1 MKRWIF
7 CCLSLLL
14 VATALAQTPADSVS
28 RSETI
33 DSVVVTARKPLMIY
47 KQTGN
52 IAVNIEQLKYAP
64 LFAGEKDIFKFLQL
78 LPGVSAGKDG
88 MSGLL
93 VRGGSNDQT
102 LILYDDVPIYNQA
115 HAYGILSIFSGE
127 TVQSAEVSKGYISPA
142 YGSRLSALTQIRT
155 REGDRQDHRQS
166 LTVGTLS
173 LAGTVDGPIVRN
185 KGSYL
190 VSARYFFPEAV
201 LALVGNAVRFGFYD
215 LTGKL
220 SYDIHPGHTLSLG
233 VYSGDDHMTN
243 KEDYARNEYG
253 WGNTTAS
260 LRLES
265 RWSDNLRSSIVAY
278 YTYLQN
284 RQESEY
290 EDDDFKNWGKTT
302 YKTHEFGARLTFDQR
317 LTRAWSLDYGANI
330 SHQRFMP
337 MHSKGYVNG
346 QHKERGYS
354 SEQLVSGAL
363 FLNNRFQ
370 WSGWRADVGIRAAM
384 YDNSEQTRFAVEPR
398 AQLAY
403 DFGNDNAM
411 WLSGTINSQ
420 ALVQYNRYY
429 YSMPIDF
436 WTPFRDGKLQHAW
449 QVALGGRARLRENL
463 TLSLE
468 GYYKHMRNLPL
479 IYDSDDFL
487 LGRGGFVY
495 GTGRA
500 WGLEIMLQR
509 QTERLSL
516 TVSYTYTN
524 SRRSSEGVTYPF
536 EYDVPHDFNTFLSYD
551 VLKRPGRRH
560 TFTFNMSWRSGLPYR
575 LTNES
580 YPDTNGNP
588 IVGITAYPSM
598 RMRNYFRSDI
608 SYNMERRKRNGVR
621 NWQFSII
628 NWTWHKNPVCI
639 YPYQGTYKATV
650 LVPIMPSVSYTRTF
664 GK

>member
-14 VATALAQTPADSVS
+14 VGTALAQTPADSVS
-28 RSETI
+28 RSEAI

-155 REGDRQDHRQS
+155 RDGDRQDHRQS

-173 LAGTVDGPIVRN
+173 QAGTVDGPIVRN

-370 WSGWRADVGIRAAM
+370 WGGWRADVGIRGAM

-403 DFGNDNAM
+403 DFGNDNAI

-468 GYYKHMRNLPL
+468 GYYKRMRNLPL

-524 SRRSSEGVTYPF
+524 SRRSSEGVSYPF

>member
-14 VATALAQTPADSVS
+14 VGTALAQTPADSVS
-28 RSETI
+28 RSEAI

-155 REGDRQDHRQS
+155 RDGDRQDHRQS

-220 SYDIHPGHTLSLG
+220 SYDIHPDHTLSLG
-233 VYSGDDHMTN
+233 VYSGDDHMAN

-317 LTRAWSLDYGANI
+317 LTRAWSLNYGANI

-370 WSGWRADVGIRAAM
+370 WGGWRADVGIRGAM

-403 DFGNDNAM
+403 DFGNDNAI

-468 GYYKHMRNLPL
+468 GYYKRMRNLPL

-524 SRRSSEGVTYPF
+524 SRRSSEGVSYPF

>member
-14 VATALAQTPADSVS
+14 VGTALAQTPADSVS
-28 RSETI
+28 RSEAI

-155 REGDRQDHRQS
+155 RDGDRQDHRQS

-220 SYDIHPGHTLSLG
+220 SYDIHPDHTLSLG
-233 VYSGDDHMTN
+233 VYSGDDHMAN

-265 RWSDNLRSSIVAY
+265 RWNDNLRSSVVAY

-302 YKTHEFGARLTFDQR
+302 YKTPEFEARLTFDQR

-370 WSGWRADVGIRAAM
+370 WGGWRADVGIRGAM

-403 DFGNDNAM
+403 DFGNDNAI

-468 GYYKHMRNLPL
+468 GYYKRMRNLPL

-524 SRRSSEGVTYPF
+524 SRRSSEGVSYPF

>member
-28 RSETI
+28 RSEAI

-155 REGDRQDHRQS
+155 RDGDRQDHRQS

-220 SYDIHPGHTLSLG
+220 AYDIHPSHTLSLG

-370 WSGWRADVGIRAAM
+370 WGGWRADVGIRAAM

-449 QVALGGRARLRENL
+449 QMALGGRARLRENL

-468 GYYKHMRNLPL
+468 GYYKQMRNLPL

>member
-14 VATALAQTPADSVS
+14 VGTALAQTPADSVS
-28 RSETI
+28 RSEAI

-155 REGDRQDHRQS
+155 RDGDRQDHRQS

-220 SYDIHPGHTLSLG
+220 SYDIHPDHTLSLG
-233 VYSGDDHMTN
+233 VYSGDDHMAN

-265 RWSDNLRSSIVAY
+265 RWNDNLRSSVVAY

-317 LTRAWSLDYGANI
+317 LIKAWSLEYGANI

-370 WSGWRADVGIRAAM
+370 WGGWRADVGIRGAM

-403 DFGNDNAM
+403 DFGNDNAI

-468 GYYKHMRNLPL
+468 GYYKRMRNLPL

-524 SRRSSEGVTYPF
+524 SRRSSEGVSYPF

-575 LTNES
+575 LMNES

>member
-14 VATALAQTPADSVS
+14 VGTALAQTPADSVS
-28 RSETI
+28 RSEAI

-155 REGDRQDHRQS
+155 RDGDRQDHRQS

-370 WSGWRADVGIRAAM
+370 WGGWRADVGIRGAM

-403 DFGNDNAM
+403 DFGNDNAI

-468 GYYKHMRNLPL
+468 GYYKRMRNLPL

-524 SRRSSEGVTYPF
+524 SRRSSEGVSYPL

>member
-1 MKRWIF
+1 MKRRIF

-14 VATALAQTPADSVS
+14 VGTALAQTPADSVS
-28 RSETI
+28 RSEAI

-155 REGDRQDHRQS
+155 RDGDRQDHRQS

-220 SYDIHPGHTLSLG
+220 SYDIHPDHTLSLG
-233 VYSGDDHMTN
+233 VYSGDDHMAN

-265 RWSDNLRSSIVAY
+265 RWNDNLRSSVVAY

-317 LTRAWSLDYGANI
+317 LIKAWSLEYGANI

-370 WSGWRADVGIRAAM
+370 WGGWRADVGIRGAM

-403 DFGNDNAM
+403 DFGNDNAI

-468 GYYKHMRNLPL
+468 GYYKRMRNLPL

-524 SRRSSEGVTYPF
+524 SRRSSEGVSYPF

>member
-14 VATALAQTPADSVS
+14 VGTALAQTPADSVS
-28 RSETI
+28 RSEAL

-155 REGDRQDHRQS
+155 RDGDRQDHRQS

-220 SYDIHPGHTLSLG
+220 SYDIHPDHTLSLG
-233 VYSGDDHMTN
+233 VYSGDDHMAN

-265 RWSDNLRSSIVAY
+265 RWNDNLRSSVVAY

-317 LTRAWSLDYGANI
+317 LIKAWSLEYGANI

-370 WSGWRADVGIRAAM
+370 WGGWRADVGIRGAM

-403 DFGNDNAM
+403 DFGNDNAI

-468 GYYKHMRNLPL
+468 GYYKRMRNLPL

-524 SRRSSEGVTYPF
+524 SRRSSEGVSYPF